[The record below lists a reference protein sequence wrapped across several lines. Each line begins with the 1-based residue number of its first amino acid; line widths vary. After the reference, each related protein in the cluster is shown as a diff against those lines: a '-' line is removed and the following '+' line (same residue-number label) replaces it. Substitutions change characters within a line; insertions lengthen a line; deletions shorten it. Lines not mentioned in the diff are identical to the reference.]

1 MKKPTPRAVTTVV
14 AVALAAWALS
24 VDLPK
29 PWLDAPR
36 PIDTTVLPP
45 VASDS
50 DSLASVSD
58 TLHSGETLNA
68 LLSRRGVTSAA
79 MPRVMD
85 ASALD
90 ARRVRAGMP
99 ITVRSDS
106 TGAAPREIVFQLAP
120 DRLLHVR
127 RTGDSTWTSSEE
139 RLPWVT
145 DTLVVS
151 GRIDENLYQGLDDSA
166 TTLPKGARAELAWT
180 LADIFE
186 YRVDMSRE
194 LQPGDAF
201 RVLFERQVGANGLTK
216 IGRVLAARM
225 VLSGATTETVRF
237 EEGDGHARYFDATG
251 RSMQASFLR
260 APLAFRRI
268 SSVFGL
274 RKHPILGI
282 WRRHQGTDYVAN
294 AGTPVRT
301 IGDGVV
307 TFAGIRGGYG
317 NLIEIRHRSGLVSRY
332 GHLRGFAS
340 GIRAGRAVT
349 IGQTIGFV
357 GMTGLA
363 TGPHLHF
370 ELLVDGAQRDPS
382 VALKKNTGA
391 PLPTA
396 DRPRFDALLSTLLA
410 SLDRRMPDRVE

>member
-1 MKKPTPRAVTTVV
+1 MKKPTPRTVTTVV

-29 PWLDAPR
+29 PWLDAPH
-36 PIDTTVLPP
+36 PVDASTLTP
-45 VASDS
+45 VAGDS
-50 DSLASVSD
+50 DSLATVRD
-58 TLHSGETLNA
+58 TLHSGETLGA
-68 LLSRRGVTSAA
+68 LLSRRGVTSEA
-79 MPRVMD
+79 MPRVMG

-90 ARRVRAGMP
+90 ARRIAAGMP

-106 TGAAPREIVFQLAP
+106 AGATPREIVFHLAP

-151 GRIDENLYQGLDDSA
+151 GRIEENLYQALDDSA
-166 TTLPKGARAELAWT
+166 TVLPRSARAELAWT

-201 RVLFERQVGANGLTK
+201 RVLFERLVGANGQTK

-237 EEGDGHARYFDATG
+237 DEGDGRAAYFDATG
-251 RSMQASFLR
+251 RSMQAAFLR

-282 WRRHQGTDYVAN
+282 WRRHEGTDYVAN

-301 IGDGVV
+301 IGDGTV
-307 TFAGIRGGYG
+307 TFAGVRGGYG
-317 NLIEIRHRSGLVSRY
+317 NLIEIRHRNGLVSRY
-332 GHLRGFAS
+332 GHLRGFAP
-340 GIRAGRAVT
+340 GIRAGRSVT

-382 VALKKNTGA
+382 VALKKVAGVPLA
-391 PLPTA
+391 PA
-396 DRPRFDALLSTLLA
+396 DRPRFDAQLSALLA
-410 SLDRRMPDRVE
+410 SLGKAHA

>member
-1 MKKPTPRAVTTVV
+1 LKKPTPRAVTTVV

-29 PWLDAPR
+29 PWLNAPH
-36 PIDTTVLPP
+36 PIDTSVLQPA
-45 VASDS
+45 ASDS
-50 DSLASVSD
+50 DSLAAVRD
-58 TLHSGETLNA
+58 TLHSGETLGE
-68 LLSRRGVTSAA
+68 LLSRRGVSSEA
-79 MPRVMD
+79 MPRVMG

-90 ARRVRAGMP
+90 ARRIPAGMP
-99 ITVRSDS
+99 VTVRSDS
-106 TGAAPREIVFQLAP
+106 AGSAPREIVFQLAP

-127 RTGDSTWTSSEE
+127 HTGDSTWTSSEE

-151 GRIDENLYQGLDDSA
+151 GRIEDNLYQALDDSA
-166 TTLPKGARAELAWT
+166 TVLPKGARAELAWT

-201 RVLFERQVGANGLTK
+201 RVLFEREVGTNGQTK

-225 VLSGATTETVRF
+225 ILSGTTTETVRF
-237 EEGDGHARYFDATG
+237 DEAEGHAAYFDATG
-251 RSMQASFLR
+251 RSMQAAFLR

-294 AGTPVRT
+294 SGTPVRT

-307 TFAGIRGGYG
+307 AFAGVRGGYG
-317 NLIEIRHRSGLVSRY
+317 NLVEIRHRSGLVSRY

-382 VALKKNTGA
+382 VALKKSAGVPLA
-391 PLPTA
+391 PA
-396 DRPRFDALLSTLLA
+396 DRPRFDAQLGVLLA
-410 SLDRRMPDRVE
+410 SLGKSHG